1 MSTFGFYDFY
11 KWPFK
16 KDELNIYLED
26 ATKFLEIKNSFRE
39 EYINQNLKLIEFQVS
54 KVQYGEKY
62 FNKIKNSKFITLFL
76 NSPVINLNGKNF

>member
-1 MSTFGFYDFY
+1 MDSYDFY

-62 FNKIKNSKFITLFL
+62 FNKLRIQNS
-76 NSPVINLNGKNF
+76 

>member
-1 MSTFGFYDFY
+1 MEEQWVIGEARVDLWIQHDFY

-62 FNKIKNSKFITLFL
+62 FNKIKNSKFITLF
-76 NSPVINLNGKNF
+76 F